1 MQLAI
6 IAIQVAMFNKTQKVL
21 INATLS
27 DFLLSLNA
35 LLPNALHQSFHQ

>member
-1 MQLAI
+1 MLSSLSYHWCMQLAI

-35 LLPNALHQSFHQ
+35 L